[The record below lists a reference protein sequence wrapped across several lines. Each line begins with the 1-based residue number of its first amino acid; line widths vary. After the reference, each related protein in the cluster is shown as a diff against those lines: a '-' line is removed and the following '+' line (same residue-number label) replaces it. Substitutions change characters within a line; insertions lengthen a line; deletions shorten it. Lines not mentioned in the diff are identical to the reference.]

1 MRLDSGGCDY
11 KTTEAEY
18 TCRHIALVHCKLEE
32 FLQDPETIRS
42 KAKEFNYNPPEAH
55 IEMFAKRVTTAE
67 GSSEAAAASGGT
79 LSSPTA
85 PTTPNVELRKSSRQ
99 RTTTSRIAD
108 SMLSEAPVLKNETE
122 KNQTQT
128 PKRKAGLESNS
139 IFFLLVS
146 FLFFFF
152 NKTT

>member
-67 GSSEAAAASGGT
+67 GSSEAAASSGT

-128 PKRKAGLESNS
+128 PKRKAGLKSNS
-139 IFFLLVS
+139 IFFGF
-146 FLFFFF
+146 FLFLDH
-152 NKTT
+152 

>member
-55 IEMFAKRVTTAE
+55 IEMFAKRVTT
-67 GSSEAAAASGGT
+67 
-79 LSSPTA
+79 
-85 PTTPNVELRKSSRQ
+85 
-99 RTTTSRIAD
+99 
-108 SMLSEAPVLKNETE
+108 
-122 KNQTQT
+122 
-128 PKRKAGLESNS
+128 GLATNS
-139 IFFLLVS
+139 IFFC
-146 FLFFFF
+146 FLFV
-152 NKTT
+152 KTH